1 MKRKL
6 VLVTG
11 ILVTVACTMSGT
23 YAYYQDSVTVSN
35 HISTGDVNIGIQEYE
50 KDGDS
55 EKFYQGP
62 AEDLL
67 PGNFPAR
74 LIVVCA
80 ICKLYKIIKLKLQ
93 MISQSVCTKWISS
106 NHLLENSCKHC
117 DPIKKIPKRKK
128 FLMNI

>member
-55 EKFYQGP
+55 EKFYQ
-62 AEDLL
+62 ARQTESYFL
-67 PGNFPAR
+67 PRLSQRFPELQTMQRLVIFVSKR
-74 LIVVCA
+74 LIQA
-80 ICKLYKIIKLKLQ
+80 
-93 MISQSVCTKWISS
+93 
-106 NHLLENSCKHC
+106 KH
-117 DPIKKIPKRKK
+117 R
-128 FLMNI
+128 N